1 MNITKHA
8 LKRMDERGFTPEML
22 VALMNG
28 KYTILST
35 RDDKFLVIGKAD
47 GNFWTLVLAK
57 DMYSVV
63 SVRRSH
69 NSEVVKWNSK

>member
-8 LKRMDERGFTPEML
+8 LERMAERGFTPEML
-22 VALMNG
+22 VALMEG
-28 KYTILST
+28 KRVIVPT
-35 RDDKFLVIGKAD
+35 RDEKFLVIGKAD

-69 NSEVVKWNSK
+69 GSEEALWTSK

>member
-8 LKRMDERGFTPEML
+8 LERMAERGFTPEML
-22 VALMNG
+22 ATLISGRVSV
-28 KYTILST
+28 IPT
-35 RDDKFLVIGKAD
+35 RDERFLVTGKAD
-47 GNFWTLVLAK
+47 GKFWTLVLAK

-69 NSEVVKWNSK
+69 NSEVAKWNSK

>member
-8 LKRMDERGFTPEML
+8 LERMAERGFTPEML
-22 VALMNG
+22 AAMMNG
-28 KYTILST
+28 KFTILPT

-69 NSEVVKWNSK
+69 NCEVEKWNLK

>member
-8 LKRMDERGFTPEML
+8 LRRMAERGFTPEML
-22 VALMNG
+22 AVLMNG
-28 KYTILST
+28 KHVIVPA
-35 RDDKFLVIGKAD
+35 RDDKFLVIGKVD

-69 NSEVVKWNSK
+69 DSEVAKWNSK

>member
-1 MNITKHA
+1 MA
-8 LKRMDERGFTPEML
+8 ERGFTPEML

-35 RDDKFLVIGKAD
+35 RDDKFLVIGKAE

>member
-8 LKRMDERGFTPEML
+8 LRRMAERGFTPEML

>member
-8 LKRMDERGFTPEML
+8 LERMAERGFTSEML

-28 KYTILST
+28 KHIIVPT
-35 RDDKFLVIGKAD
+35 RDDKFLMIGRAD
-47 GNFWTLVLAK
+47 GNFWTLILAK

-69 NSEVVKWNSK
+69 NSEVAKWNSK

>member
-8 LKRMDERGFTPEML
+8 LKRLAERGFTPEML